1 MKITLEQAKQIG
13 AAWWREAAT
22 VALSAWGVFEV
33 AAAVERRSVYRFE
46 MPEVIWEWNPAGL
59 ALGVGLIVA
68 AAMVRPSRC
77 NGNCRTFRGKL

>member
-1 MKITLEQAKQIG
+1 MKITVEQAKQIG

-22 VALSAWGVFEV
+22 VALSAWGVFEL
-33 AAAVERRSVYRFE
+33 AAAVERRNVYGYDYQT
-46 MPEVIWEWNPAGL
+46 VAWDWNPAGL

-77 NGNCRTFRGKL
+77 NGNCRSFRGKL

>member
-1 MKITLEQAKQIG
+1 MKITVEQAKQIG

-22 VALSAWGVFEV
+22 VALSGWGVFLL
-33 AAAVERRSVYRFE
+33 AGAVSRTVLGEGDVVWRWS
-46 MPEVIWEWNPAGL
+46 PLGL

-77 NGNCRTFRGKL
+77 NGNCRSFRGKL